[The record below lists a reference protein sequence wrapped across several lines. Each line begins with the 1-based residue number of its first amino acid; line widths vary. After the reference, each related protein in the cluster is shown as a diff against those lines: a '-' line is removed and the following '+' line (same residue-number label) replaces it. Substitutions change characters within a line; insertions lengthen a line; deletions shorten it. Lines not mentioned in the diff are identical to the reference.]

1 MFAVLWFSKSSA
13 MGCWGGREGMAPCGA
28 WEAQSSSCGGAER
41 WGGRVQLDSRSLK
54 GGKDLAVRVG
64 GFMYVTS

>member
-1 MFAVLWFSKSSA
+1 MIKYTVFSGATFAVLWFRKSSA

-41 WGGRVQLDSRSLK
+41 WGGREVCH
-54 GGKDLAVRVG
+54 
-64 GFMYVTS
+64 